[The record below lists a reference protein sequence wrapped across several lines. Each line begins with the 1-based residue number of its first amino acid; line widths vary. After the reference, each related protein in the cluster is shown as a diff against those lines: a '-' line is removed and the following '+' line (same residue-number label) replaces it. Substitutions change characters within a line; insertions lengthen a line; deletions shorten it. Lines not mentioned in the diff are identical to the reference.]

1 MRARLAAAAMLAAA
15 CALAAPAPAA
25 AAEVTWRMQT
35 SAGAATTEL
44 DALVRNFADR
54 VAEASDGR
62 MRIDVFPAGQLVPT
76 PEVVEAV
83 RAGALEL
90 GHTYLVYYVGREPAL
105 FGINEWA
112 AGYDPLQGVGWF
124 YDGGG
129 AELLRPVLAEHGL
142 HYLGVS
148 PLLGEQLWFSDPVES
163 LDALSG
169 VKIRSTGL
177 TADAFSRLG
186 AAIVSMPAEEIYT
199 GLQRG
204 VIDGAEF
211 TSLPIHHGL
220 GWQEVAPYVVMP
232 PFTAGGSSDWIVNS
246 DAWEALPDDL
256 KGIVDAA
263 LRAAAFDYYRA
274 AIAEEARLVR
284 DMEAGGTTFL
294 AWPEEDMRRIEA
306 TRVAVMKEVYLPRSE
321 AFAAAFA
328 SRNDYLRS
336 LGHDIVE

>member
-1 MRARLAAAAMLAAA
+1 MRARLYAATAAAAL
-15 CALAAPAPAA
+15 ALASVAPAD
-25 AAEVTWRMQT
+25 AAEVAWRMQT
-35 SAGAATTEL
+35 VAGAATTEL

-54 VAEASDGR
+54 VAQASDGR
-62 MRIDVFPAGQLVPT
+62 MRIDVFPAGQLVPS

-105 FGINEWA
+105 YGINEWA

-129 AELLRPVLAEHGL
+129 ADLLRPVLAEHGL

-148 PLLGEQLWFSDPVES
+148 PLLGEQLWLTDPVAG
-163 LDALSG
+163 LDDLAG

-186 AAIVSMPAEEIYT
+186 AAVVSMPAEEIYT

-204 VIDGAEF
+204 VIEGAEF

-220 GWQEVAPYVVMP
+220 GWQEVAPYVVLP
-232 PFTAGGSSDWIVNS
+232 SFTAGGSSDWIVNA

-256 KGIVDAA
+256 KAVVDAA
-263 LRAAAFDYYRA
+263 LRAAAFDWWRTA
-274 AIAEEARLVR
+274 RAEEARLMR
-284 DMEAGGTTFL
+284 EMEDGGATFL
-294 AWPEEDMRRIEA
+294 DWSADDMRRVEE

-336 LGHDIVE
+336 LGHAVVD